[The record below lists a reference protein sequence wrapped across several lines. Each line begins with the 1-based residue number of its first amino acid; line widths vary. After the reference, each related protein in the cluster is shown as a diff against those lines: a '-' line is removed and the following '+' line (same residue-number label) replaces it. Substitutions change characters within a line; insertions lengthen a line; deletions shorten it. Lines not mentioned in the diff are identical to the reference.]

1 MTTTTPHATL
11 EIIVDIQYLSVKREK
26 YKEKKSLEIILQD
39 VAFNQKVGDCLRT
52 CDRNVP
58 FQLETL

>member
-1 MTTTTPHATL
+1 MYCRYWQNVIHH
-11 EIIVDIQYLSVKREK
+11 
-26 YKEKKSLEIILQD
+26 QD